1 MENMQHYYVN
11 ISAPNLVV
19 ICIDENDAEERAG
32 RMYHCYSS
40 KPQKFSSVVELIRIM
55 EEFFDDIAYPQA
67 STMTRR
73 FRNAERKEHVRYSKA
88 LPEKVAEQKQII
100 EYRGKKATFI
110 TYVQFRQNSDWQGQ
124 ISWPEKKRGWRFGS
138 TLEFVKILSEVK
150 E

>member
-19 ICIDENDAEERAG
+19 ICIDENDGEERAG

-40 KPQKFSSVVELIRIM
+40 EPRKFSSVVELIRIM

-67 STMTRR
+67 STVTRY
-73 FRNAERKEHVRYSKA
+73 FQNTKKKKNVRYSKA
-88 LPEKVAEQKQII
+88 LPEKVAEQKEII
-100 EYRGKKATFI
+100 EYRGEKGTFI

-124 ISWPEKKRGWRFGS
+124 ISWAEKKSVYRFDS
-138 TLEFVKILSEVK
+138 TLEFVKILSTM
-150 E
+150 